1 MTRGFKATGILT
13 GTELRSLPGVPS
25 KERAEKGPVAV
36 IECAEEFPCNPCES
50 ACTHAAINV
59 GHPITNLPTLKEDLC
74 TGCGICLARC
84 PGLAIFMMDLSYSK
98 DEAAVSF
105 PHEFLPV
112 PEEGDKVKA
121 VNRGGRV
128 VTTGK
133 VIKVR
138 NHRSQDRTPVVT
150 IAVSKKH
157 AWVVRGI
164 HRKAGR

>member
-1 MTRGFKATGILT
+1 
-13 GTELRSLPGVPS
+13 
-25 KERAEKGPVAV
+25 
-36 IECAEEFPCNPCES
+36 
-50 ACTHAAINV
+50 V

-98 DEAAVSF
+98 DDAAVSF

-112 PEEGDKVKA
+112 PEEGEKVKA
-121 VNRGGRV
+121 LDRGGRV

-150 IAVSKKH
+150 IAVPKKH

-164 HRKAGR
+164 QRKAGR